1 VDYIRLIVALVITA
15 VWAAIVIIPVF
26 VEGIDAPV
34 AEVTPVMLLAAS
46 YLLGADVVKRL
57 RNGNGKNGG
66 TA

>member
-1 VDYIRLIVALVITA
+1 MEYVRLIVALVITA
-15 VWAAIVIIPVF
+15 VWAAIVLIPVF
-26 VEGIDAPV
+26 IQGIKTPV

-66 TA
+66 AA